1 LKKSISPIEHLRRD
15 KKLTKII
22 DHVGEIK
29 LRRRSDLYLH
39 LLRAIVAQQ
48 LSSKAA
54 DTIWGRFVELFKDH
68 YPAPKTLLLID
79 TEKMRSA
86 GLSYQKA
93 DYLKNIARFSIEETL
108 EYSRLKKKSDEELIE
123 YLTEIKGVGRWTVEM
138 ILMFSLGRPDIMPV
152 DDLGIQTAMK
162 SVYKIDLEGRS
173 LKEKMLE
180 LSEKWRPHRTA
191 ACVYLW
197 RWKDAQKEKRKPG

>member
-1 LKKSISPIEHLRRD
+1 MDP
-15 KKLTKII
+15 
-22 DHVGEIK
+22 
-29 LRRRSDLYLH
+29 
-39 LLRAIVAQQ
+39 
-48 LSSKAA
+48 
-54 DTIWGRFVELFKDH
+54 
-68 YPAPKTLLLID
+68 
-79 TEKMRSA
+79 EKMRRV

-93 DYLKNIARFSIEETL
+93 GYLKNIAQFSIEETL
-108 EYSRLKKKSDEELIE
+108 EYSRLKKKSDEDLIE

-162 SVYKIDLEGRS
+162 GVYKIDLEGRQ

-180 LSEKWRPHRTA
+180 LSEKWRPHRTV

-197 RWKDAQKEKRKPG
+197 RWKEAQKEKRKPG